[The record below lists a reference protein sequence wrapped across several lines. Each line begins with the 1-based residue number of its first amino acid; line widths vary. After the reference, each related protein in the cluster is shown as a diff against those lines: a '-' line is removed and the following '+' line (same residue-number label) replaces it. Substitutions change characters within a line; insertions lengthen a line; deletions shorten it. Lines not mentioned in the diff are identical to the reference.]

1 MNQLGIFLLGLWQHL
16 VGIFSSLNLQLVLL
30 IGSGLVAVALLVLS
44 LTSWGQA
51 RPVWKCVVLSVA
63 AHVLLMGYAYGTH
76 LIFQVP
82 AVQQPDNPVRI
93 NLVDDEGDVL
103 EDKNEESDFEKP
115 WEQFVNQQFLPDVE
129 PLDRP
134 LIDSLVVIE
143 RKTEIPELAVAEAGP
158 AELDGIAIPP
168 ESTEPPPLQDDSF
181 EIDESAAAQEI
192 EVQRPTPDSQV
203 VPRGPEFDFDP
214 EVDRPEIAAD
224 LPPVEQ
230 HELVPTEPT
239 EFDKTPFASEL
250 VNENALIP
258 VADPVHP
265 PRRDDT
271 VESMTPLE
279 SNRPRIPLRV
289 ISAQKRLG
297 DGKPLPE
304 IYKLRAA
311 ENRLMVAERRG
322 GSIETE
328 KAVQMALQWL
338 AANQTEDGSWDPR
351 RTGGGI
357 ERKVYGHDR
366 QGAGANADSGITAL
380 AVMAFMAGGHTHLEG
395 TYQENVQ
402 KGLEYLI
409 RNQTVDGNLAGN
421 AKLFARMYCHSMSL
435 LAISEALALT
445 GDARLVVHVQRGV
458 DYSVFA
464 QNKTDGGWRY
474 QPGDQGDMSQ
484 FGWQVLAMHSANDGG
499 IYIPEKATAGMRT
512 FLESCCS
519 GVGKGLA
526 SYRPNHG
533 VSTTMTAE
541 ALVCRYYLQDEV
553 SYETQGEAVRR
564 VLNELPSEH
573 HINLYYWYYGTMAM
587 YHTGGNAW
595 EQWNRSLKTAL
606 LNTQVAEG
614 SEAGSWA
621 PNGLWAGYGGRV
633 YSTAMS
639 TLCLEVYYRYLPMYE
654 VTAAKKSLQTAPER
668 HAESIIHLR

>member
-1 MNQLGIFLLGLWQHL
+1 MNQFGIFLLQLWQQF
-16 VGIFSSLNLQLVLL
+16 VGVFSSLNLQLLLL

-63 AHVLLMGYAYGTH
+63 AHILLMGYAYGTH

-82 AVQQPDNPVRI
+82 TFAKPDNLVRI
-93 NLVDDEGDVL
+93 NLVDDDGDLLKDENL
-103 EDKNEESDFEKP
+103 EAEIDKP
-115 WEQFVNQQFLPDVE
+115 WDEFVNQQLLPDVE
-129 PLDRP
+129 QLDRP
-134 LIDSLVVIE
+134 LIDSQVVIE
-143 RKTEIPELAVAEAGP
+143 RKTDIPETNIDETGSVDLEAAPFPMETAEP
-158 AELDGIAIPP
+158 TRIP
-168 ESTEPPPLQDDSF
+168 DDSF
-181 EIDESAAAQEI
+181 AINESAAAQEI
-192 EVQRPTPDSQV
+192 EVQRPTADAQL

-214 EVDRPEIAAD
+214 EIERPEIAAD
-224 LPPVEQ
+224 LPPVEPT
-230 HELVPTEPT
+230 ELLPTEPT
-239 EFDKTPFASEL
+239 ESDKTPFSSDL
-250 VNENALIP
+250 VNDSALIP
-258 VADPVHP
+258 VAEPMVVP
-265 PRRDDT
+265 PRQKISSSTSDRDPPWP
-271 VESMTPLE
+271 EM
-279 SNRPRIPLRV
+279 PLRV
-289 ISAQKRLG
+289 ISTQKRLG

-328 KAVQMALQWL
+328 TAVQMALQWL
-338 AANQTEDGSWDPR
+338 AANQTADGSWDPR

-357 ERKVYGHDR
+357 EKKVFGHDR

-395 TYQENVQ
+395 NYQKNVQ
-402 KGLEYLI
+402 QGLEYII
-409 RNQTVDGNLAGN
+409 RHQTVDGNLAGN

-464 QNKTDGGWRY
+464 QNKTEGGWRY

-484 FGWQVLAMHSANDGG
+484 FGWQVLAMHSAHAGG
-499 IYIPEKATAGMRT
+499 IPIPEKTTAGMRT
-512 FLESCCS
+512 FLDSCCS
-519 GVGKGLA
+519 GTGKGLA
-526 SYRPNHG
+526 SYRPHQN

-541 ALVCRYYLQDEV
+541 ALVCRYFLQDDV
-553 SYETQGEAVRR
+553 SYDTQGQATSRM
-564 VLNELPSEH
+564 LNELPSEH

-595 EQWNRSLKTAL
+595 DQWNRALKTAL
-606 LNTQVAEG
+606 LNTQITDGAQ
-614 SEAGSWA
+614 AGSWA
-621 PNGLWAGYGGRV
+621 PDGLWAGYGGRV

-639 TLCLEVYYRYLPMYE
+639 ALCLEVYYRYLPMYE
-654 VTAAKKSLQTAPER
+654 VAAAERAVKNAPER
-668 HAESIIHLR
+668 HAENIIRLR